1 MCGIWQ
7 GSGKN
12 RVGVDLASL
21 RKATWP
27 EVLLGVR
34 TQPGVWLSS
43 DHPDLDLFERH
54 PERSDSWPW
63 PHHSR
68 SLPPPNTTIIDTR
81 PSPSLVTGALWS
93 PPSLLPSWESG
104 FGGGLAWW
112 PGTRAKGE
120 EGWCR
125 ELLHRPRRS
134 RTVCPSSRVAPAGLG
149 WARPADSSYLLGCA
163 RRALSQ
169 SGLRC
174 TSLFSGRLLLGC
186 CILPLAGEH
195 LWWPAPRAVSWTRE
209 PFLFLGCARHAGHP
223 YSSWL

>member
-68 SLPPPNTTIIDTR
+68 SLPSPNTTIIDTR
-81 PSPSLVTGALWS
+81 PSPRLWQGHLGPLPVSFPPGSQVSGGRPCLVAWN
-93 PPSLLPSWESG
+93 PSKG
-104 FGGGLAWW
+104 RGGLVQRTITQTSAK
-112 PGTRAKGE
+112 PNRVPLKQSGPCGAGMGTAPRQ
-120 EGWCR
+120 
-125 ELLHRPRRS
+125 LL
-134 RTVCPSSRVAPAGLG
+134 PAGL
-149 WARPADSSYLLGCA
+149 C
-163 RRALSQ
+163 
-169 SGLRC
+169 
-174 TSLFSGRLLLGC
+174 
-186 CILPLAGEH
+186 
-195 LWWPAPRAVSWTRE
+195 
-209 PFLFLGCARHAGHP
+209 
-223 YSSWL
+223 